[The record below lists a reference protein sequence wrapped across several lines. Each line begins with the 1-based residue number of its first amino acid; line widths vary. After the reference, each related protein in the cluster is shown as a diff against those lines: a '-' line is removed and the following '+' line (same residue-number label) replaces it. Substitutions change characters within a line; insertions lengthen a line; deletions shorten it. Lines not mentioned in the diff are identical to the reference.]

1 MKKLLAVLFITILN
15 FSCENI
21 LPEPPQFCCKIN
33 KKQWIPEIK
42 GALGGRNTGL
52 AFYRVNKG
60 FFDIY
65 GSSEKYFVG
74 ITIKFPINSEIE
86 LNKKYLIEKPIKLNG
101 AGASI
106 TLEIDSQIGKDIPL
120 DAINGYIIIT
130 KMDSQYFSGTFEYD
144 LEGKVNGKSYKV
156 TKGQFNNM
164 LYAKESN

>member
-1 MKKLLAVLFITILN
+1 MKKLLAILLITILN

-21 LPEPPQFCCKIN
+21 LPKPPQFCCKIN

-65 GSSEKYFVG
+65 GSSEDYFVSV
-74 ITIKFPINSEIE
+74 TIKFPPNTEIE
-86 LNKKYLIEKPIKLNG
+86 LNKKYLIKNLINLNG
-101 AGASI
+101 AGAWL
-106 TLEIDSQIGKDIPL
+106 TKKVDSKIGSDISL
-120 DAINGYIIIT
+120 RAISGFVIIT
-130 KMDSQYFSGTFEYD
+130 KMDSQYFTGTFEYD
-144 LEGKVNGKSYKV
+144 LDGKVNNKPYKV